1 MSKDD
6 TYSTRYGDTRR
17 SIARTTLDRED
28 LVVVIGGINHPILYP
43 RFQVARHADAA
54 GDSTPRSSFGVTN
67 GPELLEGLSA
77 INRWGV
83 GASRHVNIVYT
94 AVGGDCALLLSTRRW
109 VVSTE

>member
-17 SIARTTLDRED
+17 SIAGTTLDRED

-54 GDSTPRSSFGVTN
+54 GDSTSRSSFGVTN
-67 GPELLEGLSA
+67 GPELLEGLHA
-77 INRWGV
+77 VDGGLVVERCLQNVVRRAV
-83 GASRHVNIVYT
+83 TDDGAF
-94 AVGGDCALLLSTRRW
+94 LRRAG
-109 VVSTE
+109 